1 MFIEENYQHYRRQGM
16 GEQQEIK
23 DSDKEG
29 IDFDEVKFALGDG
42 EKFNCIVQRILLTLR
57 EERNSQRY
65 SIC

>member
-1 MFIEENYQHYRRQGM
+1 M